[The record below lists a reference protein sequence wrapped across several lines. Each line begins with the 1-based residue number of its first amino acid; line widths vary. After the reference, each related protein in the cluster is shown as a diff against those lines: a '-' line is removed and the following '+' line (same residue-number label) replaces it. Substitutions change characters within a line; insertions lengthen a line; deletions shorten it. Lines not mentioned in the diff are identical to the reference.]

1 MGEFDAF
8 FAEHSKPVWNYLRRL
23 TGDPERAADLFQRSF
38 LKAWTHFA
46 GRTPG
51 RERAWIFT
59 IAVNQARDEMRRRKR
74 DLLHAA
80 SDEALRNRPSEP
92 GLPAEDREL
101 VREVLRGLDELPEQ
115 QRELFLLVRYHGF
128 TFAEAAAVAGMG
140 ISAAKM
146 AVARAHERLVRIL
159 SGRLHWGTLR

>member
-8 FAEHSKPVWNYLRRL
+8 FAEHSRPIWNYLRRL

-38 LKAWTHFA
+38 LKAWTHFE

-51 RERAWIFT
+51 RERSWMFT

-74 DLLHAA
+74 DLLRAVPP
-80 SDEALRNRPSEP
+80 ETLRNRAADP
-92 GLPAEDREL
+92 GMPAEDREL
-101 VREVLRGLDELPEQ
+101 LREVLRGLDELPEH

-128 TFAEAAAVAGMG
+128 TFAEAAALADVG

-146 AVARAHERLVRIL
+146 AVSRAHEKLIRIL
-159 SGRLHWGTLR
+159 SGRLHLGSML

>member
-8 FAEHSKPVWNYLRRL
+8 FAAHSQPVWNYLRRL
-23 TGDPERAADLFQRSF
+23 TGDPERAADLFQKSF

-46 GRTPG
+46 DRTPG
-51 RERAWIFT
+51 SERSWIFT

-74 DLLHAA
+74 EFVRSVAP
-80 SDEALRNRPSEP
+80 EALRHRAAAP
-92 GLPAEDREL
+92 GLAPEDREL
-101 VREVLRGLDELPEQ
+101 VREVLRGVEELPEH

-128 TFAEAAAVAGMG
+128 TFAEAAAVTGTG

-146 AVARAHERLVRIL
+146 AVARAHEKLMRIL
-159 SGRLHWGTLR
+159 SGRIHLGSML

>member
-38 LKAWTHFA
+38 LKAWTHFQ

-51 RERAWIFT
+51 RERSWIFT
-59 IAVNQARDEMRRRKR
+59 IAVNQARDDMRRRKR
-74 DLLHAA
+74 DLIHAVPP
-80 SDEALRNRPSEP
+80 EALKNRAAEP
-92 GLPAEDREL
+92 GMPVEDREL
-101 VREVLRGLDELPEQ
+101 LREVMRGLDELPEH

-128 TFAEAAAVAGMG
+128 TFAEAATVSG
-140 ISAAKM
+140 IGLSAAKM
-146 AVARAHERLVRIL
+146 AVSRAHEKLMRIL
-159 SGRLHWGTLR
+159 SGRVRLGTLL